1 MSSWKYIYR
10 SVAGEPLA
18 DAMRV
23 AMAATGCCSR
33 TARNWAEGR
42 ALMSAANWKAIV
54 VYCQCEP
61 RWREL
66 SAARD
71 AEAARKGKRGRKPVS
86 PAEQLRRRGQK
97 LLERAATLEEEA
109 TNAP

>member
-1 MSSWKYIYR
+1 MDWKKVYQSVVGPLPHSLYR
-10 SVAGEPLA
+10 AVE
-18 DAMRV
+18 
-23 AMAATGCCSR
+23 ATGCTMR
-33 TARNWAEGR
+33 TAMNWAEGR
-42 ALMSAANWKAIV
+42 TLMSATNWKAIV
-54 VYCQCEP
+54 VFCQCEP

-86 PAEQLRRRGQK
+86 PAEQLRRRAQK
-97 LLERAATLEEEA
+97 LNERAATLEGEA